1 MEDNVASGVV
11 GAGRCRRSG
20 KGHGAMVIGLVDVQP
35 DTLRDRLIEAADA
48 ELAEHG
54 SLIGRFE
61 AVAHRAGVSRA
72 TAYRQLGS
80 VSELLKQVGLRRSQ
94 KYIASLREVMD
105 AEACALDKLEA
116 ALIYGARVLPG
127 DPIVLDLISRQFSR
141 AADPEV
147 YGLINALMGPALA
160 EGRRSGE
167 IRSDVDLEF
176 VLHYL
181 VEQSYLATHAADR
194 SAQAVRRRFRMFVEP
209 AIAPS

>member
-1 MEDNVASGVV
+1 
-11 GAGRCRRSG
+11 
-20 KGHGAMVIGLVDVQP
+20 MVIGPVDGQP
-35 DTLRDRLIEAADA
+35 DNLLDRLIDAADA

-54 SLIGRFE
+54 SLTGRFE

-105 AEACALDKLEA
+105 AEDCALDKLEA
-116 ALIYGARVLPG
+116 ALIYGARVLPS
-127 DPIVLDLISRQFSR
+127 DPIVLDLISRQFSP

-167 IRSDVDLEF
+167 IRSDVDLEI

-181 VEQSYLATHAADR
+181 VEQSYLATHAVDR
-194 SAQAVRRRFRMFVEP
+194 SAQAVRRRFRLFIEP
-209 AIAPS
+209 AIAPR